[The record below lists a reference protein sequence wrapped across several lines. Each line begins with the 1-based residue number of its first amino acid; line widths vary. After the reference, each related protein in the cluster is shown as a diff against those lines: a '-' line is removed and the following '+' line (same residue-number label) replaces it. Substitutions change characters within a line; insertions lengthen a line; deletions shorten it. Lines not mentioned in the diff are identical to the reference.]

1 MFIWGTKGSV
11 QQIGYLMQE
20 CPSCES
26 GPFAVHQA
34 KKKFTLYFIPTFS
47 YSNKQYLECLSCHD
61 SFEVPSEM
69 KPSIERN
76 LLTQAE
82 FSDLAKNA
90 RLAEPELDNPRY
102 LEEPGHNNTDKS
114 EEHIVPKSLDS
125 IGLSNRVLNCL
136 EEAGITQVREVIEM
150 SDAEL
155 LAIDRFGK
163 AALVEL
169 RRALAGGAL
178 IGSNVSESRTN
189 TQAGPPVS
197 NVPASK
203 YCTNCGEN
211 HPLITNF
218 CSKCGTALSNSRTT

>member
-11 QQIGYLMQE
+11 QKIGYLIQE

-82 FSDLAKNA
+82 FSTLAGNKF
-90 RLAEPELDNPRY
+90 LAEP
-102 LEEPGHNNTDKS
+102 
-114 EEHIVPKSLDS
+114 DS
-125 IGLSNRVLNCL
+125 RGGNLGG
-136 EEAGITQVREVIEM
+136 EKVI
-150 SDAEL
+150 
-155 LAIDRFGK
+155 
-163 AALVEL
+163 L
-169 RRALAGGAL
+169 RILGGAM
-178 IGSNVSESRTN
+178 
-189 TQAGPPVS
+189 PPL
-197 NVPASK
+197 P
-203 YCTNCGEN
+203 
-211 HPLITNF
+211 PL
-218 CSKCGTALSNSRTT
+218 

>member
-11 QQIGYLMQE
+11 QKIGYLIQE

-69 KPSIERN
+69 KPLIERN

-82 FSDLAKNA
+82 FSALARNEL
-90 RLAEPELDNPRY
+90 LAEPESDNPRY
-102 LEEPGHNNTDKS
+102 LEEPGPDNTDKS
-114 EEHIVPKSLDS
+114 EERVVPTSLDS

-136 EEAGITQVREVIEM
+136 EGAGITQVREVIEM

-163 AALVEL
+163 TALVEL
-169 RRALAGGAL
+169 RRVLADWAL
-178 IGSNVSESRTN
+178 IGSNVSELRTY

-218 CSKCGTALSNSRTT
+218 CSKCGTALSNSGTT